1 MSSIK
6 PFLSST
12 IGKKVLVAVT
22 GILFC
27 LFLLFH
33 LTNNLIIYTGE
44 ENFNFL
50 VNSLEKIKP
59 LIRVLEFALA
69 SILIVH
75 ISNSVYLTIQS
86 KRSGSVTS
94 LSDTKKPN
102 APLSSRTMFLT
113 GSILFIFL
121 VVHLSTFWFNFQT
134 TDDHSAYYNMVT
146 NSAIGFGNIFI
157 TILYLTAMV
166 ILGFH
171 LKHGFSSALQTL
183 GLKDTS
189 LGRIINA
196 VAIVF
201 WLFVPAG
208 FFSIAF
214 WFGILNGGN

>member
-94 LSDTKKPN
+94 LSDKKNPN

-113 GSILFIFL
+113 GSI
-121 VVHLSTFWFNFQT
+121 
-134 TDDHSAYYNMVT
+134 
-146 NSAIGFGNIFI
+146 
-157 TILYLTAMV
+157 
-166 ILGFH
+166 
-171 LKHGFSSALQTL
+171 
-183 GLKDTS
+183 
-189 LGRIINA
+189 
-196 VAIVF
+196 
-201 WLFVPAG
+201 
-208 FFSIAF
+208 
-214 WFGILNGGN
+214 

>member
-75 ISNSVYLTIQS
+75 ISNSVYLL
-86 KRSGSVTS
+86 S
-94 LSDTKKPN
+94 L
-102 APLSSRTMFLT
+102 
-113 GSILFIFL
+113 IHI
-121 VVHLSTFWFNFQT
+121 
-134 TDDHSAYYNMVT
+134 
-146 NSAIGFGNIFI
+146 
-157 TILYLTAMV
+157 
-166 ILGFH
+166 
-171 LKHGFSSALQTL
+171 
-183 GLKDTS
+183 
-189 LGRIINA
+189 
-196 VAIVF
+196 
-201 WLFVPAG
+201 
-208 FFSIAF
+208 
-214 WFGILNGGN
+214 

>member
-86 KRSGSVTS
+86 KTSGSVTS
-94 LSDTKKPN
+94 LSNTKKAN

-189 LGRIINA
+189 LGRVINA